1 MLLSRLK
8 LWIWLH
14 KWSSLIAMLVMLVVF
29 VSGLPLVFKAE
40 IEYWLGYGT
49 AEHQERAEMPL
60 DSLVAAAEQ
69 RRKDKVVQFIVWE
82 DNKPGTVIMSMADT
96 PDEAPY
102 HNISVLVS
110 PYDGQ
115 IVNDEPEPLAF
126 FSDLHTQLLMG
137 KGGTFFLGI
146 IAISLVLSLV
156 SGVMIYAPFAGRRP
170 FGTVR
175 NGKSKRAK
183 WLDVH
188 NVVGII
194 VFGWML
200 VVGGTGLINSWGEY
214 LVYFWR
220 ADQVADMT
228 RDYHNKAAPEK
239 TQFGSAHQALEI
251 AKAPYPEMVPW
262 FIAMP
267 GSMMSDAHHY
277 TIYLRGGT
285 SRTAQLVRP
294 VLVDAVTQTIT
305 DSREMPWYMKT
316 LMLSQPLHFGDYGG
330 FLLKLIWFLFTLIS
344 TVLLMTGLY
353 LWWVRRKQRYSA
365 DNWQELLES

>member
-1 MLLSRLK
+1 MLLKRLK
-8 LWIWLH
+8 FWIWLH

-40 IEYWLGYGT
+40 IEYWMGYGS
-49 AEHQERAEMPL
+49 AERQDL
-60 DSLVAAAEQ
+60 DELALDTLVAAAEQ
-69 RRKDKVVQFIVWE
+69 RRQDKVVQFIVWD

-102 HNISVLVS
+102 HNISLLVS

-115 IVNDEPEPLAF
+115 IIHDEAEPLAF
-126 FSDLHTQLLMG
+126 FVDLHTQLLMG
-137 KGGTFFLGI
+137 KGGTFLLGI
-146 IAISLVLSLV
+146 IAVSLVLSLL
-156 SGVMIYAPFAGRRP
+156 SGSMIYKPFAGRRE
-170 FGTVR
+170 FGAIR
-175 NGKSKRAK
+175 NGKSNRAK

-188 NVVGII
+188 NVLGMV

-228 RDYHNKAAPEK
+228 RAYHNMPAPGK
-239 TQFGSAHQALEI
+239 TQFGSVHHALEI
-251 AKAPYPEMVPW
+251 ARDPFPEMVPW

-277 TIYLRGGT
+277 TIYLRGAT
-285 SRTAQLVRP
+285 PRTAQLVRP

-330 FLLKLIWFLFTLIS
+330 LMLKVIWFLFTLIS
-344 TVLLMTGLY
+344 TVVLITGLY
-353 LWWVRRKQRYSA
+353 LWWVRRKQRYDP
-365 DNWQELLES
+365 DNWQELLQS